1 MKAQQLW
8 PSPSEGLIQRTGI
21 FCGLSVLWVSFDEE
35 GIRVRRSVS
44 PGLTWPPRCYM
55 LLFFS
60 SFCLSAF
67 FVLLQPCV
75 WHSLCRTHTF
85 SPQLCLLRAP
95 ALSCI
100 AMETETIFAL
110 KVLCWILWTLCPSYR
125 YSLQTKFPQMC
136 MWLIV
141 RSENPGDLQYLKRN
155 MHAPKIQYVFM
166 TNVCMQNYRSHHQ
179 WQ

>member
-35 GIRVRRSVS
+35 GIRARRSVS

-55 LLFFS
+55 LLFFPP
-60 SFCLSAF
+60 SAF
-67 FVLLQPCV
+67 LP
-75 WHSLCRTHTF
+75 SLCF
-85 SPQLCLLRAP
+85 SNLVSDILSVAHIPSPTQLCLLRAP

-110 KVLCWILWTLCPSYR
+110 KVLCWILWTPCPSYR

-166 TNVCMQNYRSHHQ
+166 TNVSMQNYRSHHQ